1 MDIYAN
7 YKVFKTEFAGR
18 PLVVETGKFAGLANG
33 SCMIRYGDTC
43 VLATATA
50 SAKPRDGIDF
60 FPLAVDYEEKLYSVG
75 KIPGGF
81 LKREGKPSEKA
92 ILTSRVIDRP
102 IRPLFPK
109 DMRNDVVIST
119 TPMAVNNDY
128 SPEITAMNGAS
139 VAIAISDIPWNGPIA
154 GVILGYV
161 DGPYIYITGRKK
173 NVIITK
179 NGKNVFPEELEYYL
193 GKVSLVSESMVWAAQ
208 DDSGQDDLIVATIK
222 PDMEEVEAVIGKEA
236 AEDPEKVEKL
246 MWQEVD
252 KINEDLPFF
261 KKIRRINI
269 RKEEFE
275 KTTGKKIK
283 RFVES
288 NKQK

>member
-92 ILTSRVIDRP
+92 ILTS
-102 IRPLFPK
+102 
-109 DMRNDVVIST
+109 
-119 TPMAVNNDY
+119 
-128 SPEITAMNGAS
+128 
-139 VAIAISDIPWNGPIA
+139 
-154 GVILGYV
+154 
-161 DGPYIYITGRKK
+161 
-173 NVIITK
+173 
-179 NGKNVFPEELEYYL
+179 
-193 GKVSLVSESMVWAAQ
+193 
-208 DDSGQDDLIVATIK
+208 
-222 PDMEEVEAVIGKEA
+222 
-236 AEDPEKVEKL
+236 
-246 MWQEVD
+246 
-252 KINEDLPFF
+252 
-261 KKIRRINI
+261 
-269 RKEEFE
+269 
-275 KTTGKKIK
+275 
-283 RFVES
+283 
-288 NKQK
+288 